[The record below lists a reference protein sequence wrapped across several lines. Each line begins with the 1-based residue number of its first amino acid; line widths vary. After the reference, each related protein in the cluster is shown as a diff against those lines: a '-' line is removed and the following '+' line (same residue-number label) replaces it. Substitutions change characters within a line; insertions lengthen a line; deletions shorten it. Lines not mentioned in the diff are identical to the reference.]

1 MSIPYEPSLV
11 PNAKPLICVA
21 HRAEAQAFFTN
32 WAFEKKASQ
41 SGEFWESPQ
50 AFLLVTGEGEIP
62 ALLGAASL
70 LGEISLNV
78 NIVVNCGVAL
88 GIAPKMEIGDVL
100 EIRHVFSKGDVH
112 YRFHSFPTIA
122 TQSTTDLITVAHRL
136 HEPDKALSLRTI
148 VSLVD
153 REAWGVAC
161 AAHRFHKPLR
171 VFKVISDRLDQQ
183 MGQCQIIRSA
193 APQFSQSLYEFYETQ
208 NLHQVLKGASE
219 KDSEWKNWL
228 DQLKSN
234 SYLHWTFT
242 QTCEAENLLRKIDA
256 SDFSTELSSKIEF
269 IRQMKVRP
277 KQRTQALLNFLRQ
290 KVNPLRTH
298 PSSEE
303 AQKEAQR

>member
-1 MSIPYEPSLV
+1 MRHSHESSYLPS
-11 PNAKPLICVA
+11 PKPLICVA
-21 HRAEAQAFFTN
+21 HRAEAQAFFTH

-100 EIRHVFSKGDVH
+100 EVRHVFGKGDLH
-112 YRFHSFPTIA
+112 YRFHSFPTVA
-122 TQSTTDLITVAHRL
+122 TQSTMDLITVAHRL
-136 HEPDKALSLRTI
+136 QEPEKALSLRTI
-148 VSLVD
+148 ASLVD
-153 REAWGVAC
+153 REAWGIAC
-161 AAHRFHKPLR
+161 AAHKFHKPLS

-183 MGQCQIIRSA
+183 MGQCQIIRSS
-193 APQFSQSLYEFYETQ
+193 APQFSQNLFDFYETQ
-208 NLHQVLKGASE
+208 RLHQNLKDPTE
-219 KDSEWKNWL
+219 KESEWQNWL
-228 DQLKSN
+228 TQLKSN

-256 SDFSTELSSKIEF
+256 SDFATELAEKIES
-269 IRQMKVRP
+269 IRQTKVRP

-298 PSSEE
+298 APSDE
-303 AQKEAQR
+303 AQKETQR